1 MHNRRVHPDPAPGL
15 LADGTLAE
23 TTPTGR
29 LARWPLAYGAPSVFK
44 DLWKLPRTEELK
56 LHLKDF
62 GAMEARIVAW
72 HRDVIK
78 RSRQSRGWRRHV
90 RREKA
95 RARRTR

>member
-1 MHNRRVHPDPAPGL
+1 MHNQRVHPDPAPGL

-29 LARWPLAYGAPSVFK
+29 LARWPLAYGAPSVF
-44 DLWKLPRTEELK
+44 WKLPCTEELK
-56 LHLKDF
+56 LHLIDF

-78 RSRQSRGWRRHV
+78 RISRSRQSRGWRRHV

-95 RARRTR
+95 EARRAR